1 MRLSALLLSL
11 ATATGL
17 LVAPMAAMP
26 AAAAPAKPVARV
38 EFAPAVA
45 GTLQPGNALV
55 ITGTITNESSAEL
68 AAGTATV
75 YLDRN
80 SVTSREALGD
90 WIDGTD
96 AVATSKLG
104 SQLLSV
110 DTPAVLPG
118 RTASITI
125 TVPEPNIG
133 LSASAGWGAHTLA
146 VEYTVAGAALAQS
159 RSSLVW
165 YPGGT
170 VPTVSLAF
178 VYPLT
183 VPAGSSG
190 LIPAD
195 VLTTYTAPDGL
206 LTREL
211 DQVIDRRSVAIA
223 LDPMILASINILG
236 TSAPQS
242 AKDWLVQLNAV
253 TNQSFPLTYAD
264 SDVAAERQAGATTLF
279 APTSFDIDPKLF
291 PGHTVPPTTTPTVTP
306 TPNPSSTPAPAMP
319 TVATLMDFTYTPA
332 LEKMVWPTDGTVVE
346 ADLDAFK
353 GYGFD
358 RAVLGSSNV
367 SFGDL
372 DHTPNSSA
380 TVSGHDALV
389 SDSQVSRL
397 LSATASATDDVTWQ
411 KDIAELSS
419 AIAVISKQRGAGD
432 RSLLATF
439 DRGQPGDYL
448 RLAETLQA
456 LGQQPWAGFTQVT
469 DLIAQSPATA
479 AVTGKGET
487 AARVAT
493 VRSLMASESAVDSFS
508 SILADPTVLTGERR
522 LSLLALLANSW
533 NGQLPSWNT
542 AAKKYLTSSDKTLA
556 SVNIVKPGSIFVPAE
571 SVPLGV
577 AVTNS
582 LPWPVTVNVTL
593 VSPSSVIEVEK
604 TDIPLTVEANSQGKA
619 SVPVKAV
626 ANGQVAVQASLTS
639 ATGVPIGKPVGL
651 ELNVQA
657 GWETALTA
665 VIAAVLAII
674 FGVGIYRNIRKRR
687 RQNRAGDPVD
697 DEDAEPTDAAA
708 E

>member
-17 LVAPMAAMP
+17 LVAPMAA
-26 AAAAPAKPVARV
+26 AAEVAAPAKPVARV
-38 EFAPAVA
+38 EFAPTVG

-55 ITGTITNESSAEL
+55 VTGTITNESTAEL

-80 SVTSREALGD
+80 PITSRDTLSD

-96 AVATSKLG
+96 DVATSKLG
-104 SQLLSV
+104 SQLVSV

-118 RTASITI
+118 RTATLTI

-146 VEYTVAGAALAQS
+146 VEYTVSGAAVAQS

-165 YPGGT
+165 YPGGA
-170 VPTVSLAF
+170 VSTVSLAF

-183 VPAGSSG
+183 VPAGTTG

-211 DQVIDRRSVAIA
+211 EQVIDRRSVAIA
-223 LDPMILASINILG
+223 LDPMILASINVLG

-242 AKDWLVQLNAV
+242 AVDWLKQLNTL
-253 TNQSFPLTYAD
+253 TNESFPLTYAD
-264 SDVAAERQAGATTLF
+264 SDVAAERQAGVTTLL
-279 APTSFDIDPKLF
+279 APTSFPIDPKLF
-291 PGHTVPPTTTPTVTP
+291 PGHTAPPTTTPTVTP
-306 TPNPSSTPAPAMP
+306 TPNPTSTPAPALP
-319 TVATLMDFTYTPA
+319 TPATLVDFTYTPA
-332 LEKMVWPTDGTVVE
+332 LAKLVWPTDGTVVE
-346 ADLDAFK
+346 ADLDALK

-358 RAVLGSSNV
+358 RAILSSSNV

-372 DHTPNSSA
+372 DHTPSA
-380 TVSGHDALV
+380 ATTASGHDSLV
-389 SDSQVSRL
+389 SDSQISRL
-397 LSATASATDDVTWQ
+397 LSAAASATDDVSWQ
-411 KDIAELSS
+411 KDVAELSS
-419 AIAVISKQRGAGD
+419 AIAVVSKQRGGGD
-432 RSLLATF
+432 RSLLAEF
-439 DRGQPGDYL
+439 ARGQPGDYL
-448 RLAETLQA
+448 RLAQTLQV
-456 LGQQPWAGFTQVT
+456 LGQQPWAGFSQVT
-469 DLIAQSPATA
+469 DLLAQSPATA
-479 AVTGKGET
+479 TVTGKGES
-487 AARVAT
+487 AERIST
-493 VRSLMASESAVDSFS
+493 VRSLLASEASVDSFS

-533 NGQLPSWNT
+533 NSQLPAWNT
-542 AAKKYLTSSDKTLA
+542 AAKKYVASSNKTLG
-556 SVNIVKPGSIFVPAE
+556 SVKIVKPGSIFVPAE

-577 AVTNS
+577 AVTNG
-582 LPWPVTVNVTL
+582 LQWPITVNVSL

-626 ANGQVAVQASLTS
+626 ANGQVTVQASLTS
-639 ATGVPIGKPVGL
+639 ATGVAIGAPVGID
-651 ELNVQA
+651 LNVQA

-687 RQNRAGDPVD
+687 RQNREGGPD
-697 DEDAEPTDAAA
+697 DEDAEPEAAAA

>member
-17 LVAPMAAMP
+17 LVAPMAAT
-26 AAAAPAKPVARV
+26 AQAAAPAKPAARI
-38 EFAPAVA
+38 EFGATVG
-45 GTLQPGNALV
+45 GTLHPGNVLV
-55 ITGTITNESSAEL
+55 ITGTITNSSTTAL
-68 AAGTATV
+68 AAGAATV

-80 SVTSREALGD
+80 PVTSRDALSD
-90 WIDGTD
+90 WIDGTAD
-96 AVATSKLG
+96 VPTSKLG
-104 SQLLSV
+104 SQLISV
-110 DTPAVLPG
+110 DTPGVLPG
-118 RTASITI
+118 RTATVTV

-133 LSASAGWGAHTLA
+133 LSATAGWGAHTLA
-146 VEYTVAGAALAQS
+146 VEYTVSGAAVAQS

-183 VPAGSSG
+183 VPAGTTG

-211 DQVIDRRSVAIA
+211 EQVIDRRSVAIA

-242 AKDWLVQLNAV
+242 AVDWLKQLNTL
-253 TNQSFPLTYAD
+253 TNESFPLTYAD
-264 SDVAAERQAGATTLF
+264 SDAAAQRQAGAAALL
-279 APTSFDIDPKLF
+279 APTSFPIDPKLF
-291 PGHTVPPTTTPTVTP
+291 PGFTVPPTTTPTVTP
-306 TPNPSSTPAPAMP
+306 TPNPSSTPTPAVP
-319 TVATLMDFTYTPA
+319 TPATLVEFAYTPA
-332 LEKMVWPTDGTVVE
+332 LEKTVWPTDGTVVE
-346 ADLDAFK
+346 ADLDGFTT
-353 GYGFD
+353 YGFD
-358 RAVLGSSNV
+358 RTILSSGNV

-372 DHTPNSSA
+372 DHTPDSA
-380 TVSGHDALV
+380 TTASGHAALV
-389 SDSQVSRL
+389 SDSQISRL
-397 LSATASATDDVTWQ
+397 LSAAASATSDVSWQ
-411 KDIAELSS
+411 KDVAELSS
-419 AIAVISKQRGAGD
+419 AIAVISKQRGASD
-432 RSLLATF
+432 RSLLAEF
-439 DRGQPGDYL
+439 ARGQPGDYL
-448 RLAETLQA
+448 RLAQTLQV

-469 DLIAQSPATA
+469 DLLAQDPATA
-479 AVTGKGET
+479 TVTGKGES
-487 AARVAT
+487 ADRIAT
-493 VRSLMASESAVDSFS
+493 VRSLTASEASVDSFS
-508 SILADPTVLTGERR
+508 SILAVPTVLTGERR

-533 NGQLPSWNT
+533 NSQLPAWNS
-542 AAKKYLTSSDKTLA
+542 AAKKYIASSNKTLGA
-556 SVNIVKPGSIFVPAE
+556 VKIVKPGSIFVPAE

-577 AVTNS
+577 AVTNG

-639 ATGVPIGKPVGL
+639 ATGVPIGTPVAID
-651 ELNVQA
+651 LNVQA

-665 VIAAVLAII
+665 VIAAALAII

-687 RQNRAGDPVD
+687 RQNRAGDPAD
-697 DEDAEPTDAAA
+697 DDDADATDAAV